1 MAAMPGAR
9 PVTRARRSIKR
20 IAAVTEEASPGQSGQ
35 VPAAGS
41 AKVEFGAANSAGNVD
56 CGQDSPTRTARRSRC
71 RYQLVYTEE
80 SLASTDKNKMLYIT
94 HHMEVKRIRYLPV
107 QSGRGVETFS
117 QGNNGCRRENFRL
130 RRFFTRAP
138 RASFTRLRCGTC
150 RKVARTMK
158 HPQGGSEPGQ
168 PPVGT
173 GEGEC
178 GGVFY

>member
-20 IAAVTEEASPGQSGQ
+20 IAAVTEEMSPGQSGQ

-94 HHMEVKRIRYLPV
+94 HQMEVKRIRYLLV
-107 QSGRGVETFS
+107 QSGRGVET
-117 QGNNGCRRENFRL
+117 
-130 RRFFTRAP
+130 AP